1 MRTGTMLS
9 DCCKSPFRMV
19 RIRRNPHITKLVEN
33 SSIQFR
39 VTFRLFCQ
47 NFGFIASWQ
56 SQLKLVERFK
66 LLGKT
71 FSKGTTSDFPLQFT
85 FVWGMQDIFGV
96 KGLRFSGFAD
106 LWGENVVA
114 FAEDPNSEK
123 FLKKA
128 KFQFLSEPQLWYN
141 IGRHFGV
148 DNLNIGGEV
157 EFSYNFAG
165 YDGFYVRPCIG
176 TKWVF

>member
-1 MRTGTMLS
+1 
-9 DCCKSPFRMV
+9 
-19 RIRRNPHITKLVEN
+19 VEYN
-33 SSIQFR
+33 GGIGFPS
-39 VTFRLFCQ
+39 Q
-47 NFGFIASWQ
+47 NFLFGLDFFVHNANFSNTFN
-56 SQLKLVERFK
+56 FK
-66 LLGKT
+66 ILGKT

-106 LWGENVVA
+106 IWGENVVA
-114 FAEDPNSEK
+114 FAEDPASDK
-123 FLKKA
+123 FLKSA

-165 YDGFYVRPCIG
+165 YDGFHVRPCIG